1 MWCFFLDLEAEKRE
15 NAFGIKKW
23 KMIYLEGFHSMA
35 HMAQDTKQ
43 EGNSTDE
50 NGKMPFTEHLAELR
64 KRLIICFAGIGV
76 GFAIAYSFKETL
88 FVLLMHPL
96 KGAMAPGQKLIY
108 TGLPEAFFVYIEV
121 SFFGGIL
128 FAAPLILFEMWLF
141 IAPGLYK
148 NERRFLLPLLVLS
161 CFFFAGGVLFGYSV
175 VFPYAFKYLLGFES
189 DLVQALP
196 SMREYLTLAT
206 TLLIAF
212 GFIFQLPLV
221 MTMLSRFGI
230 VTPRFL
236 SKNRKYAFLL
246 SFVVAAIV
254 TPTPDV
260 VNQCLMAGPLVILY
274 EVSIVGA
281 KIFGKKRIKQEDQE
295 AEKPHA
301 SDAQEN

>member
-1 MWCFFLDLEAEKRE
+1 M
-15 NAFGIKKW
+15 
-23 KMIYLEGFHSMA
+23 
-35 HMAQDTKQ
+35 
-43 EGNSTDE
+43 DE

-64 KRLIICFAGIGV
+64 KRLISCFVGIGV
-76 GFAIAYSFKETL
+76 GFAIAYSFKESL

-96 KGAMAPGQKLIY
+96 KGALAPGQKLIY

-121 SFFGGIL
+121 AFFGGIL
-128 FAAPLILFEMWLF
+128 FAAPLILFEMWMF
-141 IAPGLYK
+141 IAPGLYEH
-148 NERRFLLPLLVLS
+148 ERRFLFPLLFLSVL
-161 CFFFAGGVLFGYSV
+161 FFAAGVLFGYSI
-175 VFPYAFKYLLGFES
+175 VFPYAFKYLLSFDS

-196 SMREYLTLAT
+196 SMREYLSLAT

-221 MTMLSRFGI
+221 VTTLARLGI
-230 VTPRFL
+230 VTSRFL

-274 EVSIVGA
+274 EVSILGA
-281 KIFGKKRIKQEDQE
+281 KFFGKKRIKKEEE
-295 AEKPHA
+295 ATERSDEEKA
-301 SDAQEN
+301 

>member
-1 MWCFFLDLEAEKRE
+1 MSDMTQAEK
-15 NAFGIKKW
+15 
-23 KMIYLEGFHSMA
+23 
-35 HMAQDTKQ
+35 Q
-43 EGNSTDE
+43 EERSADE
-50 NGKMPFTEHLAELR
+50 SGKMPFTEHLAELR
-64 KRLIICFAGIGV
+64 KRLIICFVGIGV
-76 GFAIAYSFKETL
+76 GFAIAYSFKESL
-88 FVLLMHPL
+88 FVLLMEPL
-96 KGAMAPGQKLIY
+96 KGAMNPGQKLIY

-121 SFFGGIL
+121 SFFGGLL

-161 CFFFAGGVLFGYSV
+161 CFFFAGGVFFGYSA

-196 SMREYLTLAT
+196 SMREYLALAT

-221 MTMLSRFGI
+221 MTMLARFGI

-236 SKNRKYAFLL
+236 TRNRKYALLL
-246 SFVVAAIV
+246 SFVVAAII

-260 VNQCLMAGPLVILY
+260 VNQLLMAGPLIVLY

-281 KIFGKKRIKQEDQE
+281 KLFGKKQGEQEE
-295 AEKPHA
+295 AGLEET
-301 SDAQEN
+301 DAGGGKGSGHGR

>member
-1 MWCFFLDLEAEKRE
+1 V
-15 NAFGIKKW
+15 
-23 KMIYLEGFHSMA
+23 IYLEGFHSMA
-35 HMAQDTKQ
+35 RMKEEKKQ
-43 EGNSTDE
+43 EERAMDE

-64 KRLIICFAGIGV
+64 KRLIICFVGV
-76 GFAIAYSFKETL
+76 AAGFAMAYSFKESL
-88 FVLLMHPL
+88 FVLLMQPL
-96 KGAMAPGQKLIY
+96 KGAMPSGQKLIF

-121 SFFGGIL
+121 SFFGGL
-128 FAAPLILFEMWLF
+128 LLSAPLILYEMWLF

-148 NERRFLLPLLVLS
+148 NERRFLLPLLLLS
-161 CFFFAGGVLFGYSV
+161 CLFFCGGVLFGYSI

-196 SMREYLTLAT
+196 SMREYLSLAT

-221 MTMLSRFGI
+221 MTMLARFGI

-236 SKNRKYAFLL
+236 SRNRKYAILL
-246 SFVVAAIV
+246 SFVAAAII

-260 VNQCLMAGPLVILY
+260 VNQFLMAGPLIVLY

-281 KIFGKKRIKQEDQE
+281 KIFGKKRAQRKDEE
-295 AEKPHA
+295 AEKNKEREGQG
-301 SDAQEN
+301 D